1 MQKNYIIVI
10 LTIINLIAF
19 TVSGIDKYKAR
30 HKKRRIPE
38 RTLFLLGIIGG
49 CPGLYI
55 SFFLFRHKT
64 KHIKFMA
71 GIPLIFILQVFVV
84 YLFCKM

>member
-1 MQKNYIIVI
+1 MPKIYIIIV
-10 LTIINLIAF
+10 LTVINLIAF
-19 TVSGIDKYKAR
+19 AVSGIDKYKAR

-38 RTLFLLGIIGG
+38 RTLFLLGIVGG

-64 KHIKFMA
+64 KHLKFML
-71 GIPLIFILQVFVV
+71 GIPLIFILQIIGV
-84 YLFCKM
+84 YLFCRM